1 LTQELAST
9 TVHNENA
16 SQTMPAL
23 LITNALALL
32 STRTSAGSPDR
43 FRGLGRLMGM
53 LLMASLLGAC
63 MPRQLLV
70 NSAADALTAQGQ
82 A

>member
-1 LTQELAST
+1 MLSAKTST
-9 TVHNENA
+9 
-16 SQTMPAL
+16 
-23 LITNALALL
+23 
-32 STRTSAGSPDR
+32 GFPDS
-43 FRGLGRLMGM
+43 FRGLWPLLGM

-82 A
+82 TAEEDMGLAREASAFYLKLSES